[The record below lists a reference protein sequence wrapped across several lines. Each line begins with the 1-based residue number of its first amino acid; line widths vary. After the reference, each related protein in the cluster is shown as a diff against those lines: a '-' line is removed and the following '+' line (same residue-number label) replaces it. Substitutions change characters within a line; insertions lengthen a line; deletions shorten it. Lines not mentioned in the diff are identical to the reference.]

1 MDQRA
6 GVHLVVGGFPPG
18 ASAAHDMDYARLR
31 LLELL
36 GEREDVRVSVA
47 SDYADV
53 ERWLDA
59 SRLLVT
65 YVAGPYPQG
74 SQLARIERWLGDGGR
89 WLALHGTSGGKSAPS
104 ERDGRPGRA
113 MVRMAHHDALG
124 CFFLNHPPIRRI
136 AVDVVREH
144 PLAEGLP
151 DRFEVDDELYF
162 IELRDPRASRLLLT
176 TRLAKDPHPGFGFT
190 YDRDTSLFDD
200 GETRALGYTRPVGRG
215 EVAYIALG
223 HCHSPAT
230 NWQPFVDA
238 SVAPDGRTPLL
249 FRGPWTSA
257 PFLALLRNAIRWGV
271 AASSG

>member
-1 MDQRA
+1 MDRRV

-18 ASAAHDMDYARLR
+18 ASAAHDMDYARLQ

-36 GEREDVRVSVA
+36 AERDDVRVTVA

-53 ERWLDA
+53 ERWLDS
-59 SRLLVT
+59 SRLLVS
-65 YVAGPYPQG
+65 YVAGPYPHG
-74 SQLARIERWLGDGGR
+74 SQLERLEYWLHEGGR
-89 WLALHGTSGGKSAPS
+89 WLGLHGTSGGKSAPV

-113 MVRMAHHDALG
+113 MVRMPHHAALG

-136 AVDVVREH
+136 EVVVDRDH

-151 DRFEVDDELYF
+151 ASFEVEDELYF
-162 IELRDPRASRLLLT
+162 IELQKPHESRLLLT
-176 TRLAKDPHPGFGFT
+176 TRLAKDPHPGFGFS
-190 YDRDTSLFDD
+190 YDRDSSLLDD
-200 GETRALGYTRPVGRG
+200 GETRALGYTLPVGRG
-215 EVAYIALG
+215 EVAYLALG

-238 SVAPDGRTPLL
+238 SVSPDGSTPLT

-257 PFLALLRNAIRWGV
+257 PFLALLRNALRWGV
-271 AASSG
+271 S